1 MRKKCVSPGVIF
13 GPFGGNF
20 GPFWDIFGPCWT
32 ILGHLGSYLGHFGA
46 FWVISWNIW
55 TNLRKVQIFCGICRI
70 LAFRMC
76 AINIFQCWW
85 MSWFRREWGLWSGGG
100 RKKIRR
106 YPFQAKLRSE
116 GWLSCEWVG
125 WGTKEEKLAQPAS
138 QSRLGHCSANSCT
151 AKHCDH
157 INAGKYK

>member
-1 MRKKCVSPGVIF
+1 MRKSLWNRLFSQKKKCEMY
-13 GPFGGNF
+13 
-20 GPFWDIFGPCWT
+20 
-32 ILGHLGSYLGHFGA
+32 GSYLGHFGP
-46 FWVISWNIW
+46 FWVIFGHIWAILWHFW
-55 TNLRKVQIFCGICRI
+55 TNLRKVQFFCGIFEVRI

-106 YPFQAKLRSE
+106 YPFQAKFRSE

-157 INAGKYK
+157 INARKYK